1 MTTAKKS
8 DKTTTAAKAK
18 STISKDG
25 TITCTGT
32 CGETLPETKFPTM
45 RNAEGEYVRR
55 DECRAC
61 QASRRAA
68 TRDAKAK
75 AAKK

>member
-1 MTTAKKS
+1 MTTTKKS
-8 DKTTTAAKAK
+8 DKATTTAKGK

-32 CGETLPETKFPTM
+32 CGESLPETKFPTM

-55 DECRAC
+55 DECRSC

-68 TRDAKAK
+68 TRDAKTK
-75 AAKK
+75 GAKK